1 MESSSATL
9 VQTEDGF
16 QPVFFSPRALKNL
29 LLVDEVS
36 SLAPITD
43 MKVPGRGGGGRLAP
57 MTDMKVASRGGG
69 PPGTHDSHKGTRE
82 GGGAAWHP
90 SHH

>member
-43 MKVPGRGGGGRLAP
+43 MKVPGRGGGGSLAP
-57 MTDMKVASRGGG
+57 MTDMKVASRGRGR
-69 PPGTHDSHKGTRE
+69 PGTHGRHEGSQQ
-82 GGGAAWHP
+82 GGGAPWHP
-90 SHH
+90 